1 MSNQCNRRDFFKWT
15 ANLGLAAAV
24 SRSVFASESTD
35 RQSNWPI
42 GCFTRPWDKYD
53 YRVALDAI
61 AEAGF
66 KHAGLM
72 TCNSKTSLIITFE
85 TTPEEAQQ
93 IGEEVKKRGLEVP
106 AVYGGGFPMQ
116 PTIQT
121 GIDALR
127 KLIDRCAAVK
137 GKTLMMGG
145 VEAPELYE
153 PYYKIISECCDYAE
167 SKKVGLTLKP
177 HGGSNATG
185 PQCRKSIEKV
195 GKNNFTLW
203 YDPGNIFY
211 YSKGEL
217 NPILDAPSVDGIV
230 TGMCV
235 KDYLPPQ
242 NVMVTPGEGKVD
254 FPAVFSLLKKG
265 GFARGPVVIET
276 LAPGSQAEILAQAK
290 KAKQFVESFVG

>member
-1 MSNQCNRRDFFKWT
+1 MSNQYNRRDFLKQT
-15 ANLGLAAAV
+15 MNAGLAAAA
-24 SRSVFASESTD
+24 STSVFASETANRKSD
-35 RQSNWPI
+35 WQI

-61 AEAGF
+61 AEAGY

-72 TCNSKTSLIITFE
+72 TCNSKTSLVISIE
-85 TTPEEAQQ
+85 TTPEEALQ

-121 GIDALR
+121 GIDALK
-127 KLIDRCAAVK
+127 KLIDSSAAVK
-137 GKTLMMGG
+137 AKTLMMGG

-153 PYYKIISECCDYAE
+153 PYYKIIAECCDYAE
-167 SKKVGLTLKP
+167 SQKVGLTLKP

-185 PQCRKSIEKV
+185 SQCRKSIEKV
-195 GKNNFTLW
+195 SKKNFTLW

-211 YSKGEL
+211 YSQGEL
-217 NPILDAPSVDGIV
+217 DPVKDAPSVDGIV

-254 FPAVFSLLKKG
+254 FPKVFSLLKKG
-265 GFARGPVVIET
+265 GFTRGPLVIET
-276 LAPGSQAEILAQAK
+276 LAPGDQAEILAQAK
-290 KAKQFVESFVG
+290 KAKKFVESFLR